1 MENNIFLNKD
11 YFSQQFN
18 KDYRQ
23 KRLDDMLKIYN
34 VLKDYL
40 KPMSKA
46 FINEKKIKK
55 YVDLYKPE
63 NREFIKRVL
72 NAIVH
77 IPFDKFERDLI
88 TEVNKFN
95 LIENRK
101 YIFVLGVNNDVGTSN
116 MNFNL
121 FKSNLWVY
129 FLIYS
134 HLKIKPYDIILNLK
148 IAIQLYGNE
157 YEYLIVDDCSYS
169 GTQLVDQVLY
179 ESASETLFKFPNSFI
194 SPGAIHKTL
203 LKPIEEK
210 KITINIILP
219 YLSKISYDKI
229 SNLNIL
235 TCFKIN
241 LFNKYI
247 VNSFQNVLIKED
259 LDKLYNFY
267 NQFYSKYNS
276 DNLIPIFFDHK
287 VADIL
292 SCPELILIKGQVLD
306 NPKKRLVFIDAC
318 DIHDPKQER
327 YLLKILKCPKSPYYY
342 FEEILKKKL
351 K

>member
-11 YFSQQFN
+11 NFSQQFS

-34 VLKDYL
+34 VLKHDL
-40 KPMSKA
+40 KPKSKA
-46 FINEKKIKK
+46 FINEKKIKE
-55 YVDLYKPE
+55 YVNLYKPE
-63 NREFIKRVL
+63 NRDFIKRVL
-72 NAIVH
+72 NTIVH

-101 YIFVLGVNNDVGTSN
+101 YIFVLGVNNEVGTSN

-129 FLIYS
+129 FLIYN
-134 HLKIKPYDIILNLK
+134 HLKIKPFDIILNLK

-229 SNLNIL
+229 SNLN
-235 TCFKIN
+235 
-241 LFNKYI
+241 
-247 VNSFQNVLIKED
+247 SF
-259 LDKLYNFY
+259 
-267 NQFYSKYNS
+267 
-276 DNLIPIFFDHK
+276 
-287 VADIL
+287 
-292 SCPELILIKGQVLD
+292 
-306 NPKKRLVFIDAC
+306 
-318 DIHDPKQER
+318 
-327 YLLKILKCPKSPYYY
+327 LLCCSITTA
-342 FEEILKKKL
+342 
-351 K
+351 